1 MQLLANA
8 TSPYVRIARVAMIE
22 KGLDV
27 EPTIVDPWA
36 DDARLRAANA
46 ATRVPTLLLDDG
58 TPLAESLLI
67 VQWLELARPAPG
79 WPSLTGRDPVTAA
92 GVLSRAG
99 IALGAIDASVHT
111 IITRKVTAP
120 VLFDETPVGLRRRR
134 TMVEGLQRL
143 EALVDV
149 LGGANAGA
157 QAGAGPGTSPGTSSG
172 TSTGS
177 GAPTLDAICAVVLF
191 DYQQLRYADQPWL
204 PKTPGLQA
212 LAQAL
217 RQRPSFA
224 STMPRVT

>member
-1 MQLLANA
+1 MQLLANT

-27 EPTIVDPWA
+27 EPTLVDPWA

-67 VQWLELARPAPG
+67 VQWLEVARPAPD
-79 WPSLTGRDPVTAA
+79 WPSLTGRDAATAA
-92 GVLSRAG
+92 AVLSRAG
-99 IALGAIDASVHT
+99 IALGAIDAAVHT

-143 EALVDV
+143 EAVAAA
-149 LGGANAGA
+149 LGGAQPGVKSDASGGA
-157 QAGAGPGTSPGTSSG
+157 V
-172 TSTGS
+172 
-177 GAPTLDAICAVVLF
+177 APTLDTICAVVLF
-191 DYQQLRYADQPWL
+191 DYQQLRFADQPWL

-212 LAQAL
+212 LAEAM

-224 STMPRVT
+224 STMPRVA